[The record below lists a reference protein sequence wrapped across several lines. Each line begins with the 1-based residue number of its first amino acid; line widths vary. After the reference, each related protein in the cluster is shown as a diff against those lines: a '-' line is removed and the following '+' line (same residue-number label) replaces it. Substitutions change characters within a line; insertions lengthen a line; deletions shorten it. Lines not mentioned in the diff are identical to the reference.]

1 VKPNPRSKL
10 WYPTPNW
17 MERMLSYWC
26 PTTRQVVQ
34 TSIETTDGELYRL
47 RSLQFSVWCPY
58 CQAGHCIPANQAF
71 IAGAPATAP

>member
-1 VKPNPRSKL
+1 VKPNPHSTFGTRSS
-10 WYPTPNW
+10 NW
-17 MERMLSYWC
+17 MEPMLSYWC

-58 CQAGHCIPANQAF
+58 CQAGHSIPANQAF